1 MKKLMVIILITLFW
15 YPSLHAKA
23 APICQSDP
31 RNQSI
36 FRVAADSSNYK
47 ISVIKTDIKYT
58 EIRFTIVDSHE
69 SPLAA
74 IVWLNDLNKKAISSV
89 YGNNDG
95 KVIIMLYTDTIQ
107 NLIVGEMGYGLV
119 SIPVKDIKYKVTDIS
134 VKLYPYV
141 FID

>member
-1 MKKLMVIILITLFW
+1 
-15 YPSLHAKA
+15 
-23 APICQSDP
+23 
-31 RNQSI
+31 
-36 FRVAADSSNYK
+36 
-47 ISVIKTDIKYT
+47 
-58 EIRFTIVDSHE
+58 VDSHE

-95 KVIIMLYTDTIQ
+95 KVIIMLYNDTIQ
-107 NLIVGEMGYGLV
+107 NLIVGEMGYGQV
-119 SIPVKDIKYKVTDIS
+119 SVPVKDIKYKVTDIS